1 MARVHRNL
9 SLNWIRNMAS
19 RGANESRRRRR
30 TKSSRIFCAVL
41 VLSVGLIAFIGWFLI
56 DSSESYRIGS
66 PSPRTYLAQS
76 SARFVDKSATS
87 EMRNQAAD
95 QIVNVRVR
103 NDRMTQVVRE
113 RISDLKESGGL
124 SFAPQRV
131 ADVLNDV
138 SSDVRERI
146 ISTVIDI
153 AERNYDKSVNWTEQ
167 TGIIWDS
174 LRPLD
179 IPQSEKN
186 IAFQLLDTLLA
197 PTVVEDSE
205 MLGRLRD
212 EVSQRIPSVVREI
225 RLGGVVVQEGQI
237 VTPAI
242 AEVLRSQGYPDAS
255 LPWKQ
260 MIFVVLFTFA
270 WSHWLI
276 WLDGKHD
283 NPLSGKELTYVAV
296 LLVID
301 WITQRWLAVW
311 DVDSLSLLALSGW
324 LFMTVPTTFA
334 FHVALGGGL
343 IGYLLAFPSM
353 TSAITVGCIVCAV
366 ASGASLLYLRDV
378 PSRIMIWRNIF
389 SLGLCLT
396 FTSIFVRW
404 GLNLTLSW
412 EMLGIYLAMS
422 ALWSRLGVAVL
433 PLWESVFE
441 IISPLRLLEMSHP
454 SEPLLKRLQLEAPG
468 TYHHTIT
475 VATMAEAVADKLGMN
490 GLLVRTGAYYHDI
503 GKLKRPHYFVENQS
517 FGDNIHDR
525 LAPQDSAKMILAHVS
540 DGLKLA
546 DEYKL
551 PQGIKDFIAEHHGK
565 TFLSYFYDKAVAA
578 DRDAGGDGQR
588 IDKDDY
594 CYPGPIPQRRET
606 GLLMLADSI
615 EAALKGLKNPLA
627 GRPEIEKM
635 VSGVIDSKIT
645 AGQFISVDFTMKDVS
660 AIKTAF
666 TDVLM
671 SMYHTREVK
680 PIAAA
685 EDKKTEERAGEAR
698 EDQTSASGEVNADNS
713 AQAAASCGSGTP
725 AAAASGNAGGS
736 GTAATEFGS
745 SA

>member
-1 MARVHRNL
+1 
-9 SLNWIRNMAS
+9 
-19 RGANESRRRRR
+19 
-30 TKSSRIFCAVL
+30 
-41 VLSVGLIAFIGWFLI
+41 
-56 DSSESYRIGS
+56 
-66 PSPRTYLAQS
+66 
-76 SARFVDKSATS
+76 
-87 EMRNQAAD
+87 
-95 QIVNVRVR
+95 
-103 NDRMTQVVRE
+103 
-113 RISDLKESGGL
+113 
-124 SFAPQRV
+124 
-131 ADVLNDV
+131 
-138 SSDVRERI
+138 
-146 ISTVIDI
+146 
-153 AERNYDKSVNWTEQ
+153 
-167 TGIIWDS
+167 
-174 LRPLD
+174 
-179 IPQSEKN
+179 
-186 IAFQLLDTLLA
+186 
-197 PTVVEDSE
+197 
-205 MLGRLRD
+205 
-212 EVSQRIPSVVREI
+212 
-225 RLGGVVVQEGQI
+225 
-237 VTPAI
+237 
-242 AEVLRSQGYPDAS
+242 
-255 LPWKQ
+255 
-260 MIFVVLFTFA
+260 
-270 WSHWLI
+270 
-276 WLDGKHD
+276 
-283 NPLSGKELTYVAV
+283 
-296 LLVID
+296 
-301 WITQRWLAVW
+301 
-311 DVDSLSLLALSGW
+311 
-324 LFMTVPTTFA
+324 
-334 FHVALGGGL
+334 
-343 IGYLLAFPSM
+343 
-353 TSAITVGCIVCAV
+353 
-366 ASGASLLYLRDV
+366 
-378 PSRIMIWRNIF
+378 
-389 SLGLCLT
+389 
-396 FTSIFVRW
+396 VRW

-412 EMLGIYLAMS
+412 EMLGLYLAMS
-422 ALWSRLGVAVL
+422 ALWSSLVVAVL

-578 DRDAGGDGQR
+578 DKDAGGDGQR

-635 VSGVIDSKIT
+635 VSGVIDSKII
-645 AGQFISVDFTMKDVS
+645 AGQFISVDFTMRDVS

-698 EDQTSASGEVNADNS
+698 EDQTSASGEVDADNS
-713 AQAAASCGSGTP
+713 AQAAASHRAGTP
-725 AAAASGNAGGS
+725 AAEGSGNAGGS
-736 GTAATEFGS
+736 GTAAPEFGS
-745 SA
+745 GA

>member
-1 MARVHRNL
+1 M
-9 SLNWIRNMAS
+9 
-19 RGANESRRRRR
+19 RRKRAGIYHAFR
-30 TKSSRIFCAVL
+30 TAL
-41 VLSVGLIAFIGWFLI
+41 VLGVGLIAFMGWFLV
-56 DSSESYRIGS
+56 DRNESYRVGS

-103 NDRMTQVVRE
+103 DNRMTQAVRE
-113 RISDLKESGGL
+113 RISELKESGSL
-124 SFAPQRV
+124 NFAPPRV
-131 ADVLNDV
+131 VDVLNGV
-138 SSDVRERI
+138 SPDVRERI
-146 ISTVIDI
+146 ISTVIDV
-153 AERNYDKSVNWTEQ
+153 AEKNYDKSVSWTEQ
-167 TGIIWDS
+167 TGMIWDS
-174 LRPLD
+174 LRPVD

-186 IAFQLLDTLLA
+186 IAFQLLDTLLS

-225 RLGGVVVQEGQI
+225 RLGGVLVQEGQV

-242 AEVLRSQGYPDAS
+242 AEVLRNQGYPDAAM
-255 LPWKQ
+255 PWKQ
-260 MIFVVLFTFA
+260 LIFVVMFAFA
-270 WSHWLI
+270 WSHWLT
-276 WLDGKHD
+276 WLDEKHE
-283 NPLSGKELTYVAV
+283 NPLTGKELTYVTV
-296 LLVID
+296 ILVID

-311 DVDSLSLLALSGW
+311 DIDSLSLLALAGW
-324 LFMTVPTTFA
+324 LFMTVPMTFA
-334 FHVALGGGL
+334 FHVTLGGGL

-353 TSAITVGCIVCAV
+353 TSVITVGCIVCAV
-366 ASGASLLYLRDV
+366 ASGASILYLRDAS
-378 PSRIMIWRNIF
+378 SRIMIWRNIF

-396 FTSIFVRW
+396 FTSMFVRW
-404 GLNLTLSW
+404 GLNLALNW
-412 EMLGIYLAMS
+412 EMLGFYLALS
-422 ALWSRLGVAVL
+422 ALWSSLVVAVL

-475 VATMAEAVADKLGMN
+475 VATMAEAVADKVGMN

-525 LAPQDSAKMILAHVS
+525 LAPQDSARMILAHVS

-546 DEYKL
+546 GEYKL
-551 PQGIKDFIAEHHGK
+551 PKGIKDFIAEHHGK
-565 TFLSYFYDKAVAA
+565 TFLGYFYNKAVTA
-578 DRDAGGDGQR
+578 DKEAGGDGQG
-588 IDKDDY
+588 IDKDQY
-594 CYPGPIPQRRET
+594 CYPGPTPQRRET

-627 GRPEIEKM
+627 GRPELEKM
-635 VSGVIDSKIT
+635 VSDVIDSKII
-645 AGQFISVDFTMKDVS
+645 AGQFVNVDFTMRDIN

-666 TDVLM
+666 TEVLM

-680 PIAAA
+680 PIATEDEKTEASGGQARENQPAAGGGTPEGGDSALGARTEAVGEDKDSPLADKDDDPARMDEDTCVLAA
-685 EDKKTEERAGEAR
+685 EAPELGR
-698 EDQTSASGEVNADNS
+698 
-713 AQAAASCGSGTP
+713 GS
-725 AAAASGNAGGS
+725 
-736 GTAATEFGS
+736 
-745 SA
+745 